1 MLFLCV
7 HQDVNKLFKF
17 LGKEMLGL
25 LPLGAPSALNKKSQ
39 TTWKMA
45 MERENLEDLN
55 IKQY

>member
-1 MLFLCV
+1 V